1 MDERK
6 IAKDALKREYLKEI
20 ASQLVKEGNLSG
32 DAITV
37 DEKGE
42 IIFWGAIR
50 LNPDYVFGLVRFL
63 AVELANT
70 KAELWLQSQST
81 NDKKNLQSTV
91 EHSP

>member
-1 MDERK
+1 MDERR

-20 ASQLVKEGNLSG
+20 TCQLIKEGKLSD

-42 IIFWGAIR
+42 IQFWGAIR
-50 LNPDYVFGLVRFL
+50 QNPDYVFGLVRFL

-81 NDKKNLQSTV
+81 NDKKNLQSALEDQT
-91 EHSP
+91 